1 MYEPFERF
9 RNARNMKSLDWY
21 DRNSVLLTPDNW
33 RDLKKNDILIYVYN
47 ESMESGAGLKEV
59 IEVFGKTS
67 IDITLF
73 TNFELI
79 NKDTKTYAY
88 DIHDVW
94 INPSERL
101 GIKNRRGRHDGY
113 SMKDDIESN
122 RGFYLI
128 RPQFKKDFLNYSQLP
143 NTK

>member
-1 MYEPFERF
+1 MYEPFENF

-21 DRNSVLLTPDNW
+21 DRNSVLLNDDNW
-33 RDLKKNDILIYVYN
+33 RNLKKNDILIYAYN

-67 IDITLF
+67 IDLTLF

-79 NKDTKTYAY
+79 DKDTKTYAY

-94 INPSERL
+94 INPSEQL
-101 GIKNRRGRHDGY
+101 VIKNRRSRHDGY
-113 SMKDDIESN
+113 SMKYDIESN
-122 RGFYLI
+122 MGFYLI
-128 RPQFKKDFLNYSQLP
+128 RPQFKKDFLNYPQLP